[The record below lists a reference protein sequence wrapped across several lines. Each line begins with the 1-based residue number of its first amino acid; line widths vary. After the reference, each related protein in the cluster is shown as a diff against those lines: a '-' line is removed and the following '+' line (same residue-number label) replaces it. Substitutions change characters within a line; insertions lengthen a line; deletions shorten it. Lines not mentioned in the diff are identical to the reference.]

1 MSAKSLALLMVAA
14 LTVGSV
20 AVGGGVRR
28 YRARPQERCGIPDAD
43 YQPPHPPPV
52 VDPVLAVS
60 QLGVL
65 LAQPL
70 STTAGD
76 AAMSLKISGQTA
88 AARSRVKIYQFSPTS
103 LQIDHCSISRMAL
116 IINDRGYWRLS
127 LQADQ
132 NPQVDIPAAGVAVT
146 SPAQV
151 RGLPSLPLKQTTQ
164 LKRNLFVIRVRG
176 LGAYSEPLPTPPAP
190 AALGKPV
197 LMALP
202 PIEFWVQRGVP
213 YPGVFENENRDAAT
227 FFDQIDRVEI
237 EFSYR

>member
-28 YRARPQERCGIPDAD
+28 YRARPQELCGIPDAD
-43 YQPPHPPPV
+43 YQPPHPRPI

-60 QLGVL
+60 L

-70 STTAGD
+70 SPTAGD

-88 AARSRVKIYQFSPTS
+88 AARPRVKFYQFAPTF

-132 NPQVDIPAAGVAVT
+132 NPQVIIPDAGVAVPT
-146 SPAQV
+146 AAQV
-151 RGLPSLPLKQTTQ
+151 RGLPGGQLKQTNY

-176 LGAYSEPLPTPPAP
+176 LGAYSESLPTPPAP
-190 AALGKPV
+190 GAQGKPV
-197 LMALP
+197 LMALS

-213 YPGVFENENRDAAT
+213 YSGVFENENRDAAT